1 MVGGV
6 KQLLLICA
14 MVALVPDSLVA
25 VETQNPNRLSPEEIK
40 AGFHLLFNGANLDGW
55 KAQSEKNFRVKD
67 GRIIAD
73 GTKGR
78 STMYYVGPKGEASF
92 VNYELRLQVLTRKGA
107 NSGIYFRTKWQ
118 KSGYPDKFGYE
129 AQIANTHKNR
139 FKTGSIQKI
148 RNITKSPVKDDEWF
162 DYHIIAK
169 GRSITLKLNGKVI
182 SEYVEPEDERKRKP
196 TGDLI
201 ALQGHDPTVVEFR
214 RIRIKKF

>member
-1 MVGGV
+1 M
-6 KQLLLICA
+6 KQVLLMIA
-14 MVALVPDSLVA
+14 VVALVSDSLMA
-25 VETQNPNRLSPEEIK
+25 AETQNPNRLSPEETK
-40 AGFHLLFNGANLDGW
+40 AGFRLLFNGVNLDGW
-55 KAQSEKNFRVKD
+55 NAQSKKNFRVKD

-107 NSGIYFRTKWQ
+107 NSGIYFRTRWQ

-129 AQIANTHKNR
+129 AQIANTHKNP
-139 FKTGSIQKI
+139 FKTGSIFKI
-148 RNITKSPVKDDEWF
+148 RKMTKSAVKDNEWF

-169 GRSITLKLNGKVI
+169 GRSITLKLNDKVI

-201 ALQGHDPTVVEFR
+201 ALQGHDPAVVEFR
-214 RIRIKKF
+214 RIRIKQF

>member
-1 MVGGV
+1 MWGV
-6 KQLLLICA
+6 RYFLLII
-14 MVALVPDSLVA
+14 ALVVLVGASLLA

-196 TGDLI
+196 TGGLI